1 MPGID
6 PELLPEKALKQMGLS
21 REEFRE
27 VARRMEERERKSP
40 PVGGLAPDFEL
51 AALSATGEPTGET
64 VRLAEHLE
72 RPVALVFGS
81 YT

>member
-1 MPGID
+1 MPRID
-6 PELLPEKALKQMGLS
+6 PDLLPEAALRQMGLS

-27 VARRMEERERKSP
+27 IARRMEERDRKTPS
-40 PVGGLAPDFEL
+40 VGGQAPDFEL
-51 AALSATGEPTGET
+51 AALSAAGETTGER
-64 VRLAEHLE
+64 VRLADHFE